1 MKIPSSVKVGWRN
14 FTIEYCEERRDE
26 KGNLLNGEI
35 DLTNQIIYID
45 KNIIHDNV
53 KIVTFLHECV
63 HGILYGQGHLKWS
76 DNEELVSAISEG
88 LFQLMNDNPKLFT

>member
-14 FTIEYCEERRDE
+14 YSIEFGEERRNI
-26 KGNLLNGEI
+26 KGEPISGEI
-35 DLTNQIIYID
+35 DVLNHIIYID
-45 KNIIHDNV
+45 KNIYDKEKV
-53 KIVTFLHECV
+53 LTFLHEVV
-63 HGILYGQGHLKWS
+63 HGIFYSQGHLKWS